1 MAFPAPHTESLYT
14 SLLALPDGYRGE
26 IIGGRLYTSPRPAA
40 KHVMVGSVLGADL
53 LNPFQRGRGGP
64 GGWWILDEPEV
75 HFVRNTEVVVPDLAG
90 WKRERMPMLPEDH
103 RFEII
108 PDWVCEIL
116 SPGTGTYDREVKMPA
131 YAEHGVHWLWLI
143 DPVVQNLQVYE
154 NRDGGW
160 ELKNEFNAN
169 DSINAP
175 PFTDVTLPPPWS

>member
-1 MAFPAPHTESLYT
+1 MVFPASHIETLYN

-53 LNPFQRGRGGP
+53 LNPFQRGQGGP

-75 HFVRNTEVVVPDLAG
+75 HFVRNIEVVVPDLAG
-90 WKRERMPMLPEDH
+90 WKRERMPSLPDDH
-103 RFEII
+103 RFEVI

-131 YAEHGVHWLWLI
+131 YADHGVRWLWLI
-143 DPVVQNLQVYE
+143 DPSVPHLQVYE
-154 NRDGGW
+154 NSDSSW
-160 ELKNEFNAN
+160 KLKNEFKANATI
-169 DSINAP
+169 SAP
-175 PFTDVTLPPPWS
+175 PFAEVILQPPWS